1 MSKFIIQDWVGNH
14 LFKDEVFESFDDGWY
29 FLDVHFDHLGDREKD
44 IELGEYY
51 VIEIKD

>member
-1 MSKFIIQDWVGNH
+1 MSKFIIQDWAGNH
-14 LFKDEVFESFDDGWY
+14 LFKDKVFESFDDGWY
-29 FLDVHFDHLGDREKD
+29 FLDVHFDYLGDREKD